1 MTVRQAAMMI
11 VCVCVDLD
19 ATDDA
24 SGYSLYLE
32 FSPGIKHSS
41 KNQVPLMNE
50 VLEV

>member
-1 MTVRQAAMMI
+1 MMI
-11 VCVCVDLD
+11 VCVCVGLD

-32 FSPGIKHSS
+32 FSPGIEHSS